1 MSTDAST
8 RYQVWAAIVDTT
20 HELERLVAAEV
31 GDLPQRGPL
40 ASVAVRTGPPQ
51 LETSWRDPGAGGVG
65 MGERAEASAML
76 RVAEPDDRDRAS
88 LTQLRA
94 SMGACVNLLWAR
106 LETQRGN
113 ARIREA
119 LVIYFD
125 ERVMASLPEYLRLS
139 WPLLQTE
146 LTGSKTGGSDFFR
159 FIDRALDDPKTPPLV
174 FEVYYFCL
182 NHGFHGRYSNELA
195 QLDAYRRK
203 LVSRIEVSELLAAP
217 AMDTNEG
224 SLGKPWPPWAY
235 YAVAGVAVVL
245 ITIFATVASNYRS
258 DEPTE
263 AEARID
269 ALSEA
274 SVEAQMQRCPP

>member
-1 MSTDAST
+1 MSTDATT

-20 HELERLVAAEV
+20 HELERLVATEV

-40 ASVAVRTGPPQ
+40 ASAAVRTRPPQ
-51 LETSWRDPGAGGVG
+51 LETSWRDPGAIGGGV
-65 MGERAEASAML
+65 GERAEASAML

-88 LTQLRA
+88 LTKLRA
-94 SMGACVNLLWAR
+94 SVSARVNLLWAR

-113 ARIREA
+113 TQIREA

-139 WPLLQTE
+139 WPLLQTD
-146 LTGSKTGGSDFFR
+146 LTRSKTGGSDFFR
-159 FIDRALDDPKTPPLV
+159 FIDRALDDPKTPQLV

-182 NHGFHGRYSNELA
+182 NHGFQGRYSNELA

-203 LVSRIEVSELLAAP
+203 LVARVEVSVPSAEAAP
-217 AMDTNEG
+217 AETEG
-224 SLGKPWPPWAY
+224 NLGKPWPVWAY
-235 YAVAGVAVVL
+235 YLVAGVAVVVISVL
-245 ITIFATVASNYRS
+245 ATVLSNYRS
-258 DEPTE
+258 TEPTE
-263 AEARID
+263 AEARIN

-274 SVEAQMQRCPP
+274 SIEAAIQRCPP